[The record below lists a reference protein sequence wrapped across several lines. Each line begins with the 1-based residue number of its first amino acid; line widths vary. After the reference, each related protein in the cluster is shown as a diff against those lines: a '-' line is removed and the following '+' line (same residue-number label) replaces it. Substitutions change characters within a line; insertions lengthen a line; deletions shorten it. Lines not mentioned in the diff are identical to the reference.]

1 MIVRL
6 NRHFNLV
13 VTLKNLKIKSVLAVV
28 FSLLSYQADALS
40 FIELKKQVEL
50 KLLSSEKISILSNV
64 KLDSFTSVQKAEYW
78 LLLGNNLEKQHKMNE
93 AQTAFNNGIAIYR
106 SQKLSPS
113 EVLVNL
119 YIMRARVTSNIDH
132 FNKTDCKDREQAL
145 SISRRIEKPNL
156 IAKSIAYY
164 AKCLQSEEH
173 GMSESLKLYDEAF
186 NIAKQHH
193 LSPEIKQI
201 IFNQAATLS
210 FRALMYDKAY
220 EYNMMVYKSFTQTND
235 TKSIYNS
242 ILNSVHYS
250 TTLANT
256 KLAWQHL
263 AELDDFSNEHPKLK
277 DAKLKFNYLSA
288 KVAQLDNNLALS
300 IQYLEA
306 GLKEVNNS
314 QNVSYIQ
321 ATYELLSIN
330 YFKMGKIDKSY
341 QTLLAVDKLYPNK
354 KPIKKEISLIRGV
367 MSSTPEDIAKS
378 ALKLIDKEKQSKN
391 NFVKQSTIQ
400 SAQLFDDN
408 LKQLDNIKLEQRLI
422 IVIVSTVFIIL
433 LLVGFSYLQMQRKKL
448 ALKETHLMDKL
459 LTKKNQLLA
468 DVSHELTTPLT
479 VLKLQVELLKDDL
492 EEDVQASYQALD
504 NKIDDIQHL
513 ITDISQL
520 AQSDVGA
527 LQLNIATFELN
538 QSLALWEDELTQFVN
553 KNKLTFE
560 INKSLPDK
568 LMVDLDPDRIKQ
580 IFTNLLTNS
589 IKYTHKPGQV
599 KLSATV
605 KNNKLKLAIEDSAPG
620 VSDMDLINI
629 FERLYRV
636 ESSRSRATGGSGL
649 GLAICKSLIEEHK
662 GKIFAEHSELGG
674 LKVIMELPIN

>member
-1 MIVRL
+1 M
-6 NRHFNLV
+6 
-13 VTLKNLKIKSVLAVV
+13 SVLA
-28 FSLLSYQADALS
+28 FAFTLLSFQINALS

-50 KLLSSEKISILSNV
+50 KQLNSEKISILSNV
-64 KLDSFTSVQKAEYW
+64 NLESFTSPQQAEYW
-78 LLLGNNLEKQHKMNE
+78 LLLGNHLEKQHKMNE
-93 AQTAFNNGIAIYR
+93 AKTAFSNGIAIYKNL
-106 SQKLSPS
+106 QLSPS
-113 EVLVNL
+113 ETLVNL

-132 FNKTDCKDREQAL
+132 FNTSDCTDREYAL
-145 SISRRIEKPNL
+145 HLARKIQKPNL

-173 GMSESLKLYDEAF
+173 GMTKGLKLYDEAF
-186 NIAKQHH
+186 TIAKQHP
-193 LSPEIKQI
+193 LPADIKQVI
-201 IFNQAATLS
+201 YNQAASLA
-210 FRALMYDKAY
+210 FRSLMYEKAY
-220 EYNMMVYKSFTQTND
+220 EYNMLAYKSFTQTND
-235 TKSIYNS
+235 IKSIYNS
-242 ILNSVHYS
+242 ILNAIHYS
-250 TTLANT
+250 TALANT
-256 KLAWQHL
+256 EFAWQHL
-263 AELDDFSNEHPKLK
+263 SELDDFSNEHPKLK

-306 GLKEVNNS
+306 GLTEITNS

-330 YFKMGKIDKSY
+330 YFKIGEFDKSY
-341 QTLLAVDKLYPNK
+341 QTLLAVEKLYPNK
-354 KPIKKEISLIRGV
+354 KPIKKEVLLIKGV
-367 MSSTPEDIAKS
+367 MSSKPQDIVKS
-378 ALKLIDKEKQSKN
+378 ALKLIDKEKHSKN

-408 LKQLDNIKLEQRLI
+408 LKQLDNIKLEQRLT
-422 IVIVSTVFIIL
+422 IVIVSTIFIIL

-459 LTKKNQLLA
+459 LTKKNQLLG

-513 ITDISQL
+513 IADISQL
-520 AQSDVGA
+520 AQSDVGE
-527 LQLNIATFELN
+527 LQLNIASFELN
-538 QSLALWEDELTQFVN
+538 QSLALWETELTQFVN

-568 LMVDLDPDRIKQ
+568 LMVDFDPDRIKQ

-599 KLSATV
+599 KLSAKV
-605 KNNKLKLAIEDSAPG
+605 ENNKLKLSIEDSAPG
-620 VSDMDLINI
+620 VSDLDLINI

-649 GLAICKSLIEEHK
+649 GLAICKSLIEEHD
-662 GKIFAEHSELGG
+662 GEIFAEHSELGG
-674 LKVIMELPIN
+674 LKIVMELPISSLN

>member
-1 MIVRL
+1 L
-6 NRHFNLV
+6 LLFL
-13 VTLKNLKIKSVLAVV
+13 SPASLA
-28 FSLLSYQADALS
+28 SL
-40 FIELKKQVEL
+40 FVEL
-50 KLLSSEKISILSNV
+50 KNNVESKENNIEKAHL
-64 KLDSFTSVQKAEYW
+64 LDSALEPENSLSLTEQAEYW
-78 LLLGNNLEKQHKMNE
+78 HNLGINLEKQHKMLE
-93 AQTAFNNGIAIYR
+93 AKSAFTKSIDIYLKNN
-106 SQKLSPS
+106 LS
-113 EVLVNL
+113 ETETLINAF
-119 YIMRARVTSNIDH
+119 IMRARVTSNIDH

-145 SISRRIEKPNL
+145 SISRRIKKPNL

-173 GMSESLKLYDEAF
+173 GMSKGLKLYDEAF
-186 NIAKQHH
+186 NIAKQHQ
-193 LSPEIKQI
+193 LPENIKQVI
-201 IFNQAATLS
+201 YNQAASLA
-210 FRALMYDKAY
+210 FRSLMYEKAY
-220 EYNMMVYKSFTQTND
+220 EYNMLAYKSFTQTND
-235 TKSIYNS
+235 IKSIYNS
-242 ILNSVHYS
+242 ILNAIHYS
-250 TTLANT
+250 TALANT

-288 KVAQLDNNLALS
+288 KVAELDNNLALS

-306 GLKEVNNS
+306 GLTEITNS

-330 YFKMGKIDKSY
+330 YFKIGEIDKSY
-341 QTLLAVDKLYPNK
+341 QTLLAVEKLYPNK
-354 KPIKKEISLIRGV
+354 KSIKKEVLLIKGV
-367 MSSTPEDIAKS
+367 MSSKPQDIVKS
-378 ALKLIDKEKQSKN
+378 ALKLIDKEKHSKN

-408 LKQLDNIKLEQRLI
+408 LKQLDNIKLEQRLT
-422 IVIVSTVFIIL
+422 IVIVSTIFIIL

-459 LTKKNQLLA
+459 LTKKNQLLG

-513 ITDISQL
+513 IADISQL
-520 AQSDVGA
+520 AQSDVGE
-527 LQLNIATFELN
+527 LQLNIASFELN
-538 QSLALWEDELTQFVN
+538 QSLALWEAELTQFVN

-568 LMVDLDPDRIKQ
+568 LMVDFDPDRIKQ

-599 KLSATV
+599 KLSAKV
-605 KNNKLKLAIEDSAPG
+605 KNNKLNLSIEDSAPG
-620 VSDMDLINI
+620 VSDLDLINI

-636 ESSRSRATGGSGL
+636 ESSRSRETGGSGL
-649 GLAICKSLIEEHK
+649 GLAICKSLIEEHN
-662 GKIFAEHSELGG
+662 GKIFAEHSDLGG
-674 LKVIMELPIN
+674 LKIVMELPIN

>member
-1 MIVRL
+1 MRL
-6 NRHFNLV
+6 NGHFNLV
-13 VTLKNLKIKSVLAVV
+13 VPLKKFKIKSVLA
-28 FSLLSYQADALS
+28 FAFTLLSYQVCALS
-40 FIELKKQVEL
+40 FIELKDQVEL
-50 KLLSSEKISILSNV
+50 KQQSSEKISILLNV
-64 KLDSFTSVQKAEYW
+64 NLDSFTSSQQAEYW
-78 LLLGNNLEKQHKMNE
+78 LLLGKNLEKQHKMNE
-93 AQTAFNNGIAIYR
+93 AQNAFSNGIAIYKNQQLA
-106 SQKLSPS
+106 SS
-113 EVLVNL
+113 ETLVNL

-132 FNKTDCKDREQAL
+132 FNTSDCQDREHAL
-145 SISRRIEKPNL
+145 HLARKLQKPNL

-173 GMSESLKLYDEAF
+173 GMSKGLKLYDEAF
-186 NIAKQHH
+186 NIAKKHH
-193 LSPEIKQI
+193 LSPDIKQI

-220 EYNMMVYKSFTQTND
+220 EYNMLAYKSFTQTND
-235 TKSIYNS
+235 IKSIYNS
-242 ILNSVHYS
+242 ILNAVHYS
-250 TTLANT
+250 TALVNT

-306 GLKEVNNS
+306 GLTEVTNS

-321 ATYELLSIN
+321 ATYELLSIS
-330 YFKMGKIDKSY
+330 YFKVGEIEKSF
-341 QTLLAVDKLYPNK
+341 QTLLAVEKLYPNK
-354 KPIKKEISLIRGV
+354 KPIKKEVLLIKGI
-367 MSSTPEDIAKS
+367 MSDQPQEIAK
-378 ALKLIDKEKQSKN
+378 AAFKLIDKEKQSKN
-391 NFVKQSTIQ
+391 NFVKQSAIQ
-400 SAQLFDDN
+400 SAELFDNN
-408 LKQLDNIKLEQRLI
+408 LKQLDNIILEQKLT
-422 IVIVSTVFIIL
+422 IVLVSTFFIIL

-448 ALKETHLMDKL
+448 ALKETDLMDKL

-527 LQLNIATFELN
+527 LQLNITTFELN
-538 QSLALWEDELTQFVN
+538 QSLALWEAELTQFVN

-580 IFTNLLTNS
+580 IFINLLTNS

-599 KLSATV
+599 KLSAIV
-605 KNNKLKLAIEDSAPG
+605 KNNRLKLSIEDSAPG
-620 VSDMDLINI
+620 VSDIDLINI

-636 ESSRSRATGGSGL
+636 EGSRSRATGGSGL

-662 GKIFAEHSELGG
+662 GEIFAEHSELGG
-674 LKVIMELPIN
+674 LKIVMELPIS